1 MYFVSG
7 MPTKIDSWGRYGSP
21 YSPHH
26 IWSEE
31 PEGGRARDGF
41 DDSNIIYIRDPNST
55 FDNIFSNQCHIIN
68 MFNLWNTF
76 FSIRKIHF
84 IWTNFILLIICI
96 PDYNGNSLD
105 ISNKRMTIM
114 PSLILFLFYIY
125 TILSCFVP
133 F

>member
-41 DDSNIIYIRDPNST
+41 DDFNITREPNST
-55 FDNIFSNQCHIIN
+55 FDNIFSNQCHIVN
-68 MFNLWNTF
+68 MFNL
-76 FSIRKIHF
+76 
-84 IWTNFILLIICI
+84 
-96 PDYNGNSLD
+96 
-105 ISNKRMTIM
+105 
-114 PSLILFLFYIY
+114 
-125 TILSCFVP
+125 
-133 F
+133 

>member
-41 DDSNIIYIRDPNST
+41 DDFNITREPNST
-55 FDNIFSNQCHIIN
+55 FDNIFFQPMSHRKHVQP
-68 MFNLWNTF
+68 LKYL
-76 FSIRKIHF
+76 FSIRKIQF
-84 IWTNFILLIICI
+84 I
-96 PDYNGNSLD
+96 
-105 ISNKRMTIM
+105 
-114 PSLILFLFYIY
+114 
-125 TILSCFVP
+125 
-133 F
+133 